1 MWKLYCLALL
11 HCSFTSRPAGCGK
24 LLWFGLASL
33 LQQPSPDS
41 SRLWET
47 IAGPHYLRALL
58 NKTVPLMMGHSDWE
72 ARMKEMKWLS
82 LPAATIAGQALL
94 LQSLLSSWGTFLYAV
109 TDLTFMHGSRVF
121 VWIVGFLTSV
131 NGNCAVVL
139 WGHYNGFQILW
150 TIHRNTMDFS
160 QSDMPGQGFWGKSLC
175 FLRIAYIYA
184 GLGKMPNEW
193 HICCWNLSVDPSQIS
208 IPVIHRD

>member
-1 MWKLYCLALL
+1 MVSRDLGKVWELLGWCSGERLAGESIRGAPIRRHLLATPWRMWKLYCLALL

-94 LQSLLSSWGTFLYAV
+94 LQSLLSSWGTFL
-109 TDLTFMHGSRVF
+109 
-121 VWIVGFLTSV
+121 
-131 NGNCAVVL
+131 
-139 WGHYNGFQILW
+139 
-150 TIHRNTMDFS
+150 
-160 QSDMPGQGFWGKSLC
+160 
-175 FLRIAYIYA
+175 
-184 GLGKMPNEW
+184 
-193 HICCWNLSVDPSQIS
+193 ICCDWPHLHAWISSVCMDCWFFDIS
-208 IPVIHRD
+208 KWELCSSTVGTLQWISNIMNNP